1 MFINKNLRLNNLKT
15 RIEMNAKISTL
26 LFVLKQSY
34 ICYYLKCMTVPLS
47 KGFGEKCKPTV
58 WALNFVQK
66 RYFS

>member
-1 MFINKNLRLNNLKT
+1 
-15 RIEMNAKISTL
+15 MNAKISTL

-58 WALNFVQK
+58 
-66 RYFS
+66 